1 MNEQHF
7 QFQVF
12 LSQIALPGHSSTL
25 VLDSGEFEG
34 TLHSLQQNIRR
45 LVSLASPLLSL
56 QSLDP
61 RAEDADPTRE
71 FGSRLKENMDP
82 DSRLKQNWDS
92 FLICLDHR
100 F

>member
-1 MNEQHF
+1 MKEQHS
-7 QFQVF
+7 QFQMF

-61 RAEDADPTRE
+61 RAEDADPTSKKIWIRILGLNKIGTV
-71 FGSRLKENMDP
+71 F
-82 DSRLKQNWDS
+82 
-92 FLICLDHR
+92 
-100 F
+100 